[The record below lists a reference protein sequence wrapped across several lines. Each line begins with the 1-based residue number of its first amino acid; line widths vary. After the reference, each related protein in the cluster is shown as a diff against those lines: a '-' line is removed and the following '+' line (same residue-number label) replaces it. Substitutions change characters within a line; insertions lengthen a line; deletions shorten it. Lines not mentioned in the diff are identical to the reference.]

1 MSKFAD
7 KKYPY
12 SIMRAIR
19 KGLEDKIDL
28 VPYAD
33 KGYSGKA
40 LLEVAKGK
48 SLDMTFQN
56 IWRKDTMEASFTR

>member
-1 MSKFAD
+1 
-7 KKYPY
+7 
-12 SIMRAIR
+12 MRAIR

-48 SLDMTFQN
+48 SLGHDLSEYLEKGYNGGQLHQMNVAFELSL
-56 IWRKDTMEASFTR
+56 IHI